1 MKTKLS
7 VLILFTSLLGFSQ
20 ETVLSSGK
28 DASGAGGVVNYS
40 IGQVAYISSS
50 GARGSVSKGVQQPF
64 EIYVLGTDNFP
75 NISMSFA
82 VYPNPTTSFVVLKM
96 AAYNQEKW
104 QYELFDISGKKIE
117 SKPITTEEMQIQ
129 LEKYASGIY
138 ILQIIDQSKIIKT
151 FKIIKK

>member
-7 VLILFTSLLGFSQ
+7 ILILFTSLLGFSQ

-40 IGQVAYISSS
+40 IGQVAYISGN
-50 GARGSVSKGVQQPF
+50 GAGGTASQGVQQPF
-64 EIYVLGTDNFP
+64 EIYLLGVDNFP

-96 AAYNQEKW
+96 ATYNSEKL
-104 QYELFDISGKKIE
+104 QYEMFDLSGKKIE
-117 SKPITTEEMQIQ
+117 SKPINAEEMQIQ
-129 LEKYASGIY
+129 MQKYASGIY

-151 FKIIKK
+151 FKIIKN